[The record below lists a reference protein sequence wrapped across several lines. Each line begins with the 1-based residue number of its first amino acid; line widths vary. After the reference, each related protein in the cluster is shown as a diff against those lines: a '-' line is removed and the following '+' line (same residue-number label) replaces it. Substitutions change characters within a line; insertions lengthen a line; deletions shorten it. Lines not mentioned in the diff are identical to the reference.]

1 MIGRLSAQLHVY
13 TVGCSTDGTSAMP
26 ARSDT
31 QLNVRLNKPHRAVLD
46 AAAFVHETTAVRIV
60 QELAERAIADYEK
73 QPTVRKA
80 LEARAEQTRTNAG
93 KLAHLSGGRARK
105 TDTAR
110 PRSG

>member
-46 AAAFVHETTAVRIV
+46 AAAFVQETTAARIV
-60 QELAERAIADYEK
+60 QELTERAIADYEK
-73 QPTVRKA
+73 QPTVQKA
-80 LEARAEQTRTNAG
+80 LEARAEQAAASEG
-93 KLAHLSGGRARK
+93 KLAHLPQAPGRSA
-105 TDTAR
+105 
-110 PRSG
+110 